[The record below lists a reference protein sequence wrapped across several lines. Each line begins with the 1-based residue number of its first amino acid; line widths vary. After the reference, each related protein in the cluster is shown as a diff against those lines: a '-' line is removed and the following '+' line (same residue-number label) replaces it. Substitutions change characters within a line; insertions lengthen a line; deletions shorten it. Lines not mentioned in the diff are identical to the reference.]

1 MEKNNW
7 KLVHEEIN
15 KMIKQKKKKY
25 VILAK
30 EDKGGKQELMLQI
43 GKKR

>member
-1 MEKNNW
+1 MEKNNF

-15 KMIKQKKKKY
+15 KMIKQKSKKY

-30 EDKGGKQELMLQI
+30 EDKRRKI
-43 GKKR
+43 GTDVLNRKKC